1 MTKQEFLDRLR
12 QGLRGIPRT
21 AGEEIMADMEGHF
34 ADGKAD
40 GRTEAEIAAALGDP
54 VRLARELR
62 ADAGIKQWEEKRS
75 PSNAATAVFAILGLG
90 AIDFLILL
98 PILLVIL
105 SILFGLTIAAFVIFV
120 AIIAVFLAGFAV
132 LMVSFVHSS
141 SLGSAPH
148 GLEGALT
155 GLGLIAGAVSW
166 GALHTLICIGIVNAL
181 VWYGRLHLKVI
192 NPTTE
197 S

>member
-1 MTKQEFLDRLR
+1 VTKQEFLDRLR

-98 PILLVIL
+98 PIL
-105 SILFGLTIAAFVIFV
+105 FGLTIAAFVIFV